1 MPQRELFCN
10 GDHCSVWMTPKVRK
24 AFGKAEARFR
34 ARCERVMQRFAEKGP
49 GAFVDDTKF
58 KFQERL
64 STGGQQGA
72 KVAIYAFKA
81 YQLRVY
87 GGYVP
92 GRGGEFVCTEIELTK
107 KQDEV
112 ARKVLERA
120 ARRLGEFA

>member
-1 MPQRELFCN
+1 MPARELFCD

-34 ARCERVMQRFAEKGP
+34 ARCEKLMKRFAARGP
-49 GAFVDDTKF
+49 EVLIETQF

-64 STGGQQGA
+64 TTGGQKGA

-92 GRGGEFVCTEIELTK
+92 GKVEFVCTEIEVTK
-107 KQDEV
+107 KQDE
-112 ARKVLERA
+112 ADRKVLERS
-120 ARRLGEFA
+120 ARHLGEFV